1 MIKKLLSV
9 SAVTDVTRYSSPAVE
24 VVEMRN
30 EGVLCYST
38 FDENEEWDETLIP

>member
-9 SAVTDVTRYSSPAVE
+9 SAETDVAGYSSPAVE

-38 FDENEEWDETLIP
+38 LEENEEWDEVIIP

>member
-9 SAVTDVTRYSSPAVE
+9 SADTDVAAYSSPAVG

-38 FDENEEWDETLIP
+38 FEENEEWDETLIP